1 MDMRIAAHELT
12 CVRGGRLVFSGLS
25 FALAP
30 GEMLLVTGPNGAGK
44 SSLLR
49 LLAGLLKP
57 ARGTLTVDGA
67 DPALRPIG
75 AELHL
80 VGHRDGVKAALTVAR
95 NLFFWRDFLGGT
107 GDVKQALAAFGLSAL
122 ADAPAALLSAGQ
134 RRRLALARLLVA
146 SRPLW
151 LLDEPGA
158 ALDAEGRAKVSTLIT
173 AHCGAG
179 GIAVVAGHGEVALPQ
194 ARALA
199 LGGGVA

>member
-1 MDMRIAAHELT
+1 MRIAAHELT
-12 CVRGGRLVFSGLS
+12 CARGGRLVFSGLS
-25 FALAP
+25 FALVP

-57 ARGTLTVDGA
+57 VRGRLTVDGA
-67 DPALRPIG
+67 DPAMHPIG

-80 VGHRDGVKAALTVAR
+80 VGHRDAVKPALTVAR
-95 NLFFWRDFLGGT
+95 NLLFWRDFLGGT
-107 GDVKQALAAFGLSAL
+107 GDVKLALAAFGLGAL

-158 ALDAEGRAKVSTLIT
+158 ALDAEGRAKIAALIA
-173 AHCGAG
+173 AHCSDG
-179 GIAVVAGHGEVALPQ
+179 GIAVVAGHGEIALPQ

-199 LGGGVA
+199 LGGGAT